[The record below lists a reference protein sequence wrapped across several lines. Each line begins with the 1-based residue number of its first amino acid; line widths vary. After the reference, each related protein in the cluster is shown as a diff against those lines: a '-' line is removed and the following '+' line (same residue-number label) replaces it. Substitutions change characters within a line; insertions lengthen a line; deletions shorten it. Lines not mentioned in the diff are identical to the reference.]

1 MHKIA
6 GCFKKYRGKV
16 HNIIVAIIPIIEY
29 KSNGYSVQNVV
40 LKMAKKR
47 AMVDATLNV
56 GNLSAR
62 FTQDV
67 EDMNLE
73 PDNVGGKNP
82 EELKQNSKPKASS
95 KKPATK
101 KQIAY
106 LEKLMGEAGTSQEAM
121 NRYVQKNYS
130 IEDYHNASALIVSE
144 LIEKFQNAKQQ

>member
-1 MHKIA
+1 M
-6 GCFKKYRGKV
+6 
-16 HNIIVAIIPIIEY
+16 
-29 KSNGYSVQNVV
+29 QNVV

-101 KQIAY
+101 LKHWQPA
-106 LEKLMGEAGTSQEAM
+106 
-121 NRYVQKNYS
+121 
-130 IEDYHNASALIVSE
+130 
-144 LIEKFQNAKQQ
+144 

>member
-1 MHKIA
+1 
-6 GCFKKYRGKV
+6 
-16 HNIIVAIIPIIEY
+16 
-29 KSNGYSVQNVV
+29 
-40 LKMAKKR
+40 MAKKR

-95 KKPATK
+95 KKP
-101 KQIAY
+101 
-106 LEKLMGEAGTSQEAM
+106 
-121 NRYVQKNYS
+121 
-130 IEDYHNASALIVSE
+130 H
-144 LIEKFQNAKQQ
+144 

>member
-1 MHKIA
+1 
-6 GCFKKYRGKV
+6 
-16 HNIIVAIIPIIEY
+16 
-29 KSNGYSVQNVV
+29 VQNVV

-95 KKPATK
+95 KN
-101 KQIAY
+101 Q
-106 LEKLMGEAGTSQEAM
+106 QQR
-121 NRYVQKNYS
+121 NR
-130 IEDYHNASALIVSE
+130 
-144 LIEKFQNAKQQ
+144 

>member
-1 MHKIA
+1 M
-6 GCFKKYRGKV
+6 
-16 HNIIVAIIPIIEY
+16 
-29 KSNGYSVQNVV
+29 QNVV

-144 LIEKFQNAKQQ
+144 LIEKFQNAKQQDSVNCSSEKYEQTSSGIVLRTSETVSSFV

>member
-1 MHKIA
+1 
-6 GCFKKYRGKV
+6 
-16 HNIIVAIIPIIEY
+16 
-29 KSNGYSVQNVV
+29 
-40 LKMAKKR
+40 MAKKR

-121 NRYVQKNYS
+121 NTSRR
-130 IEDYHNASALIVSE
+130 ITASRI
-144 LIEKFQNAKQQ
+144 ITMHPH

>member
-1 MHKIA
+1 
-6 GCFKKYRGKV
+6 
-16 HNIIVAIIPIIEY
+16 
-29 KSNGYSVQNVV
+29 
-40 LKMAKKR
+40 MAKKR

-101 KQIAY
+101 KQILLWY
-106 LEKLMGEAGTSQEAM
+106 RNEATDKSGCGQTDE
-121 NRYVQKNYS
+121 RT
-130 IEDYHNASALIVSE
+130 IWD
-144 LIEKFQNAKQQ
+144 